1 MPRVILAAL
10 SSLTDTYSHIYG
22 TKDGE
27 VAFADTIIMSIHDF
41 SATTRTLQEEV
52 RNDMPLLNISLPIL
66 CAIPT
71 DVPITERNIWMN
83 ADG

>member
-10 SSLTDTYSHIYG
+10 SSLTDTYSHIYS

-27 VAFADTIIMSIHDF
+27 VALADTIIMSIHDF
-41 SATTRTLQEEV
+41 SVTTRTLREEV
-52 RNDMPLLNISLPIL
+52 RNDMTLLNISLPIL

-71 DVPITERNIWMN
+71 DVPITAHNIWMN